1 MDNIPLGCYIKA
13 NELFGG
19 KEQEAAG
26 KGGVSMSDGIGKAEG
41 FRDETYLI
49 VPTESFAEYME
60 HPLVR
65 GAYLTDVGFFPKAKE
80 HYREREEGADQYILI
95 YCTEGRGIIE
105 VEDKKYHLGR
115 SDAFCIPRNRR
126 HRYYAD
132 EEEPWSILWVHFKG
146 ETIPYYPV
154 QECRIVHLASRASDN
169 RMMVLFK
176 LLFRVLERN
185 YTLGN
190 FIYISQVLS
199 LILSEVYF
207 REKMDESTTQDM
219 YQNLKKNLTLSDI
232 SQEVQLSKSYLN
244 TIFKTQTGKSPV
256 EFFIHLKMQ
265 EACKLLKSGQMY
277 VYEAAAAL
285 GYEDQYYFS
294 RIFKKVVGVS
304 PRDYQNGDY
313 FYPE

>member
-26 KGGVSMSDGIGKAEG
+26 KGGVCMSDGIGKAEG

-207 REKMDESTTQDM
+207 REKMDESTTQDRHVTLVIRYM

-256 EFFIHLKMQ
+256 EFFIHLKM
-265 EACKLLKSGQMY
+265 
-277 VYEAAAAL
+277 
-285 GYEDQYYFS
+285 
-294 RIFKKVVGVS
+294 
-304 PRDYQNGDY
+304 
-313 FYPE
+313 

>member
-1 MDNIPLGCYIKA
+1 M
-13 NELFGG
+13 
-19 KEQEAAG
+19 
-26 KGGVSMSDGIGKAEG
+26 
-41 FRDETYLI
+41 
-49 VPTESFAEYME
+49 
-60 HPLVR
+60 
-65 GAYLTDVGFFPKAKE
+65 
-80 HYREREEGADQYILI
+80 
-95 YCTEGRGIIE
+95 
-105 VEDKKYHLGR
+105 EDKKYHLGR

-207 REKMDESTTQDM
+207 REKMDESTTQDRHVTLVIRYM

-244 TIFKTQTGKSPV
+244 TIFKTQTGEVSGGVFYPFEDAGGV
-256 EFFIHLKMQ
+256 Q
-265 EACKLLKSGQMY
+265 AVKSGRCMSTRRLRRLAMKISIISP
-277 VYEAAAAL
+277 ES
-285 GYEDQYYFS
+285 S
-294 RIFKKVVGVS
+294 RRSWGCRRGIIRMETIFIQSKIVHQWIEYGIFTKGKS
-304 PRDYQNGDY
+304 CYTETMKIEMTSG
-313 FYPE
+313 

>member
-1 MDNIPLGCYIKA
+1 
-13 NELFGG
+13 
-19 KEQEAAG
+19 
-26 KGGVSMSDGIGKAEG
+26 MSDGIGKAEG

-207 REKMDESTTQDM
+207 REKMDESTTQDRHVTLVIRYM

-285 GYEDQYYFS
+285 GY
-294 RIFKKVVGVS
+294 
-304 PRDYQNGDY
+304 
-313 FYPE
+313 